1 MPSQTYANHA
11 HRPTATVIAAV
22 FWVVA
27 VVGFVQFHRAAG
39 IPNPLAM
46 GLAGLMLAVLVLIS
60 ITRTYITKLQDRI
73 IRLEMRVRTASLL
86 TPQQAHAVMALDVKR
101 IAALR
106 FASDAELPDLVD
118 RAVRESLT
126 PDQIKRAVKVWV
138 PDLDRT

>member
-1 MPSQTYANHA
+1 MSQTYANHA
-11 HRPTATVIAAV
+11 HRPTATLIAAV

-39 IPNPLAM
+39 IPSPLAI
-46 GLAGLMLAVLVLIS
+46 GLTGLTLSVLVLIA

-86 TPQQAHAVMALDVKR
+86 TPQQARAVMALDVKR
-101 IAALR
+101 VAALR
-106 FASDAELPDLVD
+106 FASDAELPDLAD

>member
-1 MPSQTYANHA
+1 MSQSYSNHA
-11 HRPTATVIAAV
+11 HRPTATLVASV

-27 VVGFVQFHRAAG
+27 VVAFVQFHRAAG
-39 IPNPLAM
+39 IPRQLGI
-46 GLAGLMLAVLVLIS
+46 GLAALMVTVLVLIS

-73 IRLEMRVRTASLL
+73 IRLEMRVRSASLL
-86 TPQQAHAVMALDVKR
+86 KPEQARAVMALDVKR

-106 FASDAELPDLVD
+106 FASDAELADLVD